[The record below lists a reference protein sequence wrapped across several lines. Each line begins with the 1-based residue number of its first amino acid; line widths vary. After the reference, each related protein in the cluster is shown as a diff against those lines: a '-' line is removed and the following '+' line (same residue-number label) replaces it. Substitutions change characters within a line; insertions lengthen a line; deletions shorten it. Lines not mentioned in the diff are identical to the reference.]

1 MKTYLEQAE
10 INCISLTDDG
20 PCQFCG
26 AETERGVH
34 ECQEIF
40 NLGFEHLDY
49 AKEENY
55 VYRFMAVDAHT
66 LQHPEVHGRWNNHFH
81 LTRQHL
87 MFTHNIPWGY
97 EKSPLLS
104 NILNTYKVKHPNEIL
119 TPPPIGQRG
128 ILNTVKI
135 KEESSSEKHCKALI
149 EQWGNDVYTAWYD
162 HHGTVE
168 KIAQLYLTHYY

>member
-1 MKTYLEQAE
+1 
-10 INCISLTDDG
+10 
-20 PCQFCG
+20 
-26 AETERGVH
+26 
-34 ECQEIF
+34 
-40 NLGFEHLDY
+40 
-49 AKEENY
+49 
-55 VYRFMAVDAHT
+55 
-66 LQHPEVHGRWNNHFH
+66 
-81 LTRQHL
+81 